1 MLKMNHWVLTVPEGA
16 DSIGYV
22 GEHLA
27 NRIEI
32 ALDRSYEGWAWKLDV
47 LPPSGTPAV
56 LSLNRDGDTLYC
68 EMDRTLLT
76 QSGPVR
82 CTLRGLFGVVVRKTN
97 TVNLTIYGAVN
108 AVNALKPLPP
118 SEFEQ
123 MEARV
128 SDLKEQTEQAA
139 VVAASTP
146 YIAPENQHW
155 MVYHRDAGAYVD
167 SGVKAQGE
175 PGRDGADGLDGDTPY
190 IKFGTWWVGDRDTGV
205 PASGEVE
212 NAQPLTNQELEELL
226 GGL

>member
-1 MLKMNHWVLTVPEGA
+1 MLTMTNWRLCVPPDYTIGFQGDHLTQIFAVETDLP
-16 DSIGYV
+16 D
-22 GEHLA
+22 
-27 NRIEI
+27 
-32 ALDRSYEGWAWKLDV
+32 GWSLKLDV
-47 LPPSGTPAV
+47 ECAGRKNIIDLTRTDAVHSAV
-56 LSLNRDGDTLYC
+56 LTAAMLADDGLY
-68 EMDRTLLT
+68 TG
-76 QSGPVR
+76 Q
-82 CTLRGLFGVVVRKTN
+82 LRGLCGEQVAHSN
-97 TVNLTIYGAVN
+97 TFQLRVLHSIN
-108 AVNALKPLPP
+108 ATKAFPDLLP

-128 SDLKEQTEQAA
+128 TDLKEQTEQAA